1 MTQTIENKGKHP
13 FLFDTFERPG
23 AQSGRRAL
31 FVPCVRFRK
40 ASASGRRAVLCGLW
54 LRGWYNYELFARRR
68 NMRKPRLVRRRPIR
82 PRLLRRRC
90 GRGKKQKH
98 MRIEDFNERLTQAIL
113 VADGAMGSLLYESV
127 GPQRCVDELNVTHG
141 DAVFRVHQTYI
152 EAGAQIIETNT
163 FSANRHKL
171 GEFGMADRVAELNH
185 RAVKI
190 AREAREA
197 AKQEVLIAGSIGPL
211 GILQHV
217 RELPHQDVV
226 AIFKEQAGALE
237 ERGVD
242 FFLLETFSDIA
253 ELLAAVDAIRSFS
266 RLPVVAQLTYS
277 DEGTTFGGTRPQDAW
292 DLLKEKNIQTIGANC
307 TIGPQLLLPVLRE
320 LAATAKLPLSA
331 MPNAGFPKRV
341 GDRIVYPKSSPEY
354 FALFAQEAAEIG
366 TRIIGGCC
374 GTTPEHIHAI
384 AEAVKKLRSAKPH
397 GAKIAGAGGAVEIFE
412 PAERFRRIAARE
424 PESKLW
430 KKIQAAQFV
439 TSVEIDPPKGVSIER
454 ILEQVG
460 RVMASAHVDSIDINS
475 GTLARVGMDALVL
488 AGALEAHGFETIP
501 HVTTRDANII
511 GLQAML
517 LGAWAIGGVRNV
529 LAITGDPPSLGDH
542 PETSGVYE
550 VDSIGLVK
558 VLSRLNQG
566 TDWAGKSLGG
576 ATNFTIGVA
585 VNPVAEDMDE
595 ELRRFEA
602 KIEAGAHFAM
612 TQPIFDPEH
621 WQAFLKRL
629 GGKSPVPII
638 VGLWPLTSYKQAL
651 RLNNEVPGIVI
662 PEATLREMEKAG
674 DAARDRGFVLA
685 RHMLEWARTARSES
699 IAGAYLIAPFKRY
712 EEILELFN

>member
-1 MTQTIENKGKHP
+1 
-13 FLFDTFERPG
+13 
-23 AQSGRRAL
+23 
-31 FVPCVRFRK
+31 
-40 ASASGRRAVLCGLW
+40 
-54 LRGWYNYELFARRR
+54 
-68 NMRKPRLVRRRPIR
+68 
-82 PRLLRRRC
+82 
-90 GRGKKQKH
+90 
-98 MRIEDFNERLTQAIL
+98 MRIEDFSERLAQKIL
-113 VADGAMGSLLYESV
+113 VTDGAMGSLLYESV
-127 GPQRCVDELNVTHG
+127 GPQRCVDELNTTHAE
-141 DAVFRVHQTYI
+141 AVFQVHQTYI

-163 FSANRHKL
+163 FGANRHKL
-171 GEFGMADRVAELNH
+171 SNFGMGDRVAELNH

-197 AKQEVLIAGSIGPL
+197 AKHEVLIAGSIGPL
-211 GILQHV
+211 GIQQHV
-217 RELPHQDVV
+217 QELPQEAIL

-242 FFLLETFSDIA
+242 LFILETFSDIE
-253 ELLAAVDAIRSFS
+253 ELASAIDAIRSFS
-266 RLPVVAQLTYS
+266 RLPIVAQLTYS
-277 DEGTTFGGTRPQDAW
+277 DEGTTFGGTRPQDSW
-292 DLLKEKNIQTIGANC
+292 EKLKDKNIQAIGANC
-307 TIGPQLLLPVLRE
+307 TIGPQLLLPVLRN
-320 LAATAKLPLSA
+320 LAASSTLPLSA

-341 GDRIVYPKSSPEY
+341 GDRTVYPRSSPEY
-354 FALFAQEAAEIG
+354 FALFAQEAAEVG
-366 TRIIGGCC
+366 ARIIGGCC
-374 GTTPEHIHAI
+374 GTTPDHIRAM
-384 AEAVKKLRSAKPH
+384 AEAVKKIIPARSISAN
-397 GAKIAGAGGAVEIFE
+397 GATAISAVEVFE
-412 PAERFRRIAARE
+412 PVERFRRIATRE

-430 KKIQAAQFV
+430 KKIQAGKFV
-439 TSVEIDPPKGVSIER
+439 TSVEIDPPKGVTIDR
-454 ILEQVG
+454 IVDQVT
-460 RVMASAHVDSIDINS
+460 RVMAHSEVDSIDINS
-475 GTLARVGMDALVL
+475 GTLARVGMDAMVL

-517 LGAWAIGGVRNV
+517 LGAWAVGGVRNI

-585 VNPVAEDMDE
+585 VNPVAENLDE
-595 ELRRFEA
+595 ELHRFEA
-602 KIEAGAHFAM
+602 KVAAGAHFAM

-621 WQAFLKRL
+621 WRIFLKRL

-662 PEATLREMEKAG
+662 PQATLHEMEKAG
-674 DAARDRGFVLA
+674 EVARERGFVLA
-685 RHMLEWARTARSES
+685 RRMLEWAHSARSES

-712 EEILELFN
+712 EEILELFR